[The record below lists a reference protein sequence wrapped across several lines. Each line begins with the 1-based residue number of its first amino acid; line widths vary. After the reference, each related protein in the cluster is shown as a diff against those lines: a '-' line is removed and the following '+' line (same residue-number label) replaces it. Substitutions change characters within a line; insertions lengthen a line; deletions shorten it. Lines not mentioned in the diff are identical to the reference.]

1 MATSKKSLSKLEQ
14 EYARINQASV
24 TDAKDVADKL
34 QALDRITKEM
44 KTQNKLM
51 ADQLDD
57 ASEYNGVLK
66 SIASKVSENNNF
78 YKETGKILNSTK
90 IQMNGIASILK
101 TTTTLTNEQKDAT
114 YKVAGGYKDSVY
126 SVTKILDS
134 LIPVKK
140 NNNEIKDIIQK
151 QIEEQKAF
159 IKTIDTTTEDGKD
172 LKKVLEAQLD
182 ILEKMGPAAQAAA
195 QDMQA
200 MGDAGEMLSNTGFGK
215 GLDKFLSVTKKFRGG
230 KGAGSIGEVVGGLQS
245 KRGAAGMLGQAGK
258 GMVGMLGG
266 VAKFLGPIGLATGAI
281 MAAANFF
288 NSGGA
293 AKTAVR
299 MAALTGGNLEEA
311 GKDAMKGSK
320 EYRNI
325 ITEFNYGLPR
335 KLQRQAAEDNFE
347 YNKSLASDALQYD
360 QSLVK
365 DGISY
370 ENSLLKDQIQFRQ
383 NQESQTLDANNARR
397 KTLFTSDMSRFK
409 SSISVSERALQAI
422 GSSTE
427 AVLDTVK
434 NVGISLAT
442 GLASQVKLATA
453 AAGLASQYKASADDV
468 LSMSNTFRLM
478 DKSSAET
485 GANMAAGVGAFAKL
499 NDMSPAQ
506 LFKQMA
512 DSQEEIFKYSNF
524 TTSQFASQAILLAKM
539 NTSMSAMS
547 KASDSMVLNYKDSI
561 KAEMSLSAMLGK
573 NVNLSEVRAKLMSG
587 DMAGGASAL
596 KTALGGIDINQM
608 NAFQKQS
615 LSQATGMDI
624 NELMNL
630 MQSKGGGVAGSLSQ
644 KDASKTGAAIAEG
657 ALRQD
662 VSNEAAKLAL
672 EQKFRKESLEFEQKE
687 RLQMLGVEQQ
697 MRLQGLALE
706 QSFRIRAATLA
717 AEEDIKDLQ
726 NKFVKEVM
734 AEQMISALSSQYQ
747 NSLNVSGVESKTQ
760 GIGVKMPASVSA
772 KPMGPV
778 VNKSQGG
785 GFMFGQKDPFAK
797 IVAVN
802 KASSEI
808 NVAAINTNAKLQE
821 TKLTQGIEKQAKLL
835 SETAYTIKLQQEMVA
850 MLGIS
855 AQALGYIVENT
866 KPENSTVTLNG
877 RTMTQT
883 LLNQARRNYGVSRTA

>member
-1 MATSKKSLSKLEQ
+1 MANSKKSLSKLEQ
-14 EYARINQASV
+14 EYNRINQSSV
-24 TDAKDVADKL
+24 TDAKDAAEKL
-34 QALDRITKEM
+34 KALDRITNEM
-44 KTQNKLM
+44 KRQNKLM
-51 ADQLDD
+51 AEQLDD
-57 ASEYNGVLK
+57 AQEYDGILK
-66 SIASKVSENNNF
+66 SIGSKVSKNNNF
-78 YKETGKILNSTK
+78 YKETGKILNQTK

-101 TTTTLTNEQKDAT
+101 TSTALTNEQKDAA

-140 NNNEIKDIIQK
+140 NNNEIRDVIQQ

-172 LKKVLEAQLD
+172 LKKVLEAQLEV
-182 ILEKMGPAAQAAA
+182 LEKMGPAAQAAA

-230 KGAGSIGEVVGGLQS
+230 KGAGSIGEVVGNLQS

-288 NSGGA
+288 NSGQA

-299 MAALTGGNLEEA
+299 MAALTGGNLDEA

-320 EYRNI
+320 EYRDI

-347 YNKSLASDALQYD
+347 YNKSLSTDALQYD

-365 DGISY
+365 DGINY

-383 NQESQTLDANNARR
+383 NQESQTLDANNAQR
-397 KTLFTSDMSRFK
+397 KALFTSDMSRFK
-409 SSISVSERALQAI
+409 SAISVSERALQAI
-422 GSSTE
+422 GSSTQ

-434 NVGISLAT
+434 NVGVSLAT
-442 GLASQVKLATA
+442 GLSSQVKLATA
-453 AAGLASQYKASADDV
+453 AAGLATQYMSSADDV

-512 DSQEEIFKYSNF
+512 DSQQEIFKYSNF
-524 TTSQFASQAILLAKM
+524 TTSQFATQAVLLAKM
-539 NTSMSAMS
+539 NTSMSTMA

-596 KTALGGIDINQM
+596 KTALGGVDINSM

-630 MQSKGGGVAGSLSQ
+630 TQSKGGGAAGTISE
-644 KDASKTGAAIAEG
+644 KNAAKTGASIANG
-657 ALRQD
+657 ALNQD
-662 VSNEAAKLAL
+662 IANEAAKLKL

-697 MRLQGLALE
+697 MRLQGIALE
-706 QSFRIRAATLA
+706 QSFRIKAATLA
-717 AEEDIKDLQ
+717 VEQDVKDLQ

-734 AEQMISALSSQYQ
+734 SEQVISGLSSQYK
-747 NSLNVSGVESKTQ
+747 NAPDVSRVQSKTQ
-760 GIGVKMPASVSA
+760 GVGITPT
-772 KPMGPV
+772 
-778 VNKSQGG
+778 GG
-785 GFMFGQKDPFAK
+785 ISYTSLADSTKKGAQPT
-797 IVAVN
+797 
-802 KASSEI
+802 
-808 NVAAINTNAKLQE
+808 VAAIDTNNKLQE
-821 TKLTQGIEKQAKLL
+821 TKLNQTIAKQTRLL
-835 SETAYTIKLQQEMVA
+835 SESEYSVKLQQEMVA
-850 MLGIS
+850 MLGINAS
-855 AQALGYIVENT
+855 LLQQISDNT
-866 KPENSTVTLNG
+866 TNDTTVNING
-877 RTMTQT
+877 KILTQT
-883 LLNQARRNYGVSRTA
+883 LLNQARRNYGVARTA

>member
-1 MATSKKSLSKLEQ
+1 MANSKKSLSKLEQ
-14 EYARINQASV
+14 EYNRINQSSV
-24 TDAKDVADKL
+24 TDAKDAAEKL
-34 QALDRITKEM
+34 KALDRITNEM
-44 KTQNKLM
+44 KRQNKLM
-51 ADQLDD
+51 AEQLDD
-57 ASEYNGVLK
+57 AQEYDGILK
-66 SIASKVSENNNF
+66 SIGSKVSKNNNF
-78 YKETGKILNSTK
+78 YKETGKILNQTK

-101 TTTTLTNEQKDAT
+101 TSTTLTNEQKDAA

-140 NNNEIKDIIQK
+140 NNNEIRDVIQQ

-172 LKKVLEAQLD
+172 LKKVLEAQLEV
-182 ILEKMGPAAQAAA
+182 LEKMGPAAQAAA

-230 KGAGSIGEVVGGLQS
+230 KGAGSIGEVVGNLQS

-288 NSGGA
+288 NSGAA

-299 MAALTGGNLEEA
+299 MAALTGGNLDEA

-347 YNKSLASDALQYD
+347 YNKSLSTDALQYD

-365 DGISY
+365 DGINY

-383 NQESQTLDANNARR
+383 NQESQTLDANNAQR
-397 KTLFTSDMSRFK
+397 KALFTSDMGRFK
-409 SSISVSERALQAI
+409 SAISVSERALQAI
-422 GSSTE
+422 GSSTQ

-442 GLASQVKLATA
+442 GLSSQVKLATA
-453 AAGLASQYKASADDV
+453 AAGLATQYMSSADDV

-512 DSQEEIFKYSNF
+512 DSQQEIFKYSNF
-524 TTSQFASQAILLAKM
+524 TTSQFATQAVLLAKM
-539 NTSMSAMS
+539 NTSMSTMA

-596 KTALGGIDINQM
+596 KTALGGVDINSM

-630 MQSKGGGVAGSLSQ
+630 TQSKGGGAAGTISE
-644 KDASKTGAAIAEG
+644 KNAAKTGASIANG
-657 ALRQD
+657 ALNQD
-662 VSNEAAKLAL
+662 IANEAAKLKL

-697 MRLQGLALE
+697 MRLEGIRLE
-706 QSFRIRAATLA
+706 QTFRIKAATLA
-717 AEEDIKDLQ
+717 AEQDILDLQ
-726 NKFVKEVM
+726 NKLVKEVM
-734 AEQMISALSSQYQ
+734 SEQVISGISGQYK
-747 NSLNVSGVESKTQ
+747 NSLDVSRVQSKTQ
-760 GIGVKMPASVSA
+760 GVGITPA
-772 KPMGPV
+772 
-778 VNKSQGG
+778 GG
-785 GFMFGQKDPFAK
+785 ISYTSLADSTKKGGQPT
-797 IVAVN
+797 
-802 KASSEI
+802 
-808 NVAAINTNAKLQE
+808 VAAIDTQSKLQD
-821 TKLTQGIEKQAKLL
+821 TKLTQQITKQAALL
-835 SETAYTIKLQQEMVA
+835 TESAYSVKLQQEMVA
-850 MLGIS
+850 MLGLS
-855 AQALGYIVENT
+855 TQMLGKIMDNT
-866 KPENSTVTLNG
+866 ANGADVTLDG
-877 RTMTQT
+877 KSLRQS
-883 LLNQARRNYGVSRTA
+883 LLNQARRNYGVARTA

>member
-1 MATSKKSLSKLEQ
+1 MAKKKSLSELEQ
-14 EYARINQASV
+14 EYNRINQSSV
-24 TDAKDVADKL
+24 RSGEDAAQKL
-34 QALDRITKEM
+34 AALARITKEM
-44 KTQNKLM
+44 ERQNKLYS
-51 ADQLDD
+51 DQLED
-57 ASEYNGVLK
+57 AKDYDSVLK
-66 SIASKVSENNNF
+66 SIGSKVEKNSNF
-78 YKETGKILNSTK
+78 YKETNKILTQTR
-90 IQMNGIASILK
+90 IQMNGISSILK
-101 TTTTLTNEQKDAT
+101 DSTTLTNEQRDAT
-114 YKVAGGYKDSVY
+114 IKVATGYKDSVT
-126 SVTKILDS
+126 SVSKILDA
-134 LIPVKK
+134 LIPAKK
-140 NNNEIKDIIQK
+140 NNNDIKEIIEK
-151 QIEEQKAF
+151 QIAEQKAF
-159 IKTIDTTTEDGKD
+159 IKTIDTTTEEGKD
-172 LKKVLEAQLD
+172 LKMVLEAQLKV
-182 ILEKMGPAAQAAA
+182 LEKMGPAAQAAA
-195 QDMQA
+195 RDMEA

-215 GLDKFLSVTKKFRGG
+215 GLNKFLSVTKKFRGG
-230 KGAGSIGEVVGGLQS
+230 KGAGSIGEVVGNLQS
-245 KRGAAGMLGQAGK
+245 KRGAAGMLGQASK

-288 NSGGA
+288 NSGEA

-299 MAALTGGNLEEA
+299 MAALTGGNLDEA

-347 YNKSLASDALQYD
+347 YNKSLATDALQYD

-383 NQESQTLDANNARR
+383 GQESQTLEANNARR
-397 KTLFTSDMSRFK
+397 KALFTSDMGRFK

-434 NVGISLAT
+434 NVGISLGA

-453 AAGLASQYKASADDV
+453 AAGLATQYKSSADDV

-524 TTSQFASQAILLAKM
+524 TTSQFATQAVLLAKM
-539 NTSMSAMS
+539 NTSMSTMS

-596 KTALGGIDINQM
+596 KTALGGVDINSM

-630 MQSKGGGVAGSLSQ
+630 TQSKGGGAAGTISE
-644 KDASKTGAAIAEG
+644 KNAAKTGAAIAQG
-657 ALRQD
+657 ALNQD
-662 VSNEAAKLAL
+662 IANEASKLAL
-672 EQKFRKESLEFEQKE
+672 EQKFRKESLLFEQKE

-697 MRLQGLALE
+697 MRLQGIALE
-706 QSFRIRAATLA
+706 QKFRVGAAQLA
-717 AEEDIKDLQ
+717 VEQDIKDLQ

-734 AEQMISALSSQYQ
+734 AEQVISGLSSQYT
-747 NSLNVSGVESKTQ
+747 NAPKTFSAADTSKMGGIQSPTSISYTSMTSATKMGTQ
-760 GIGVKMPASVSA
+760 PTI
-772 KPMGPV
+772 
-778 VNKSQGG
+778 
-785 GFMFGQKDPFAK
+785 
-797 IVAVN
+797 
-802 KASSEI
+802 
-808 NVAAINTNAKLQE
+808 AAIDTQSKLQD
-821 TKLTQGIEKQAKLL
+821 TKLTQQITKQAALL
-835 SETAYTIKLQQEMVA
+835 TESAYSVKLQQEMVA
-850 MLGIS
+850 MLGLS
-855 AQALGYIVENT
+855 TQMLGKIMDNT
-866 KPENSTVTLNG
+866 ANGADVTLDG
-877 RTMTQT
+877 KSLRQS
-883 LLNQARRNYGVSRTA
+883 LLNQARRSYGVARTA

>member
-1 MATSKKSLSKLEQ
+1 MANSKKSLSKLEQ
-14 EYARINQASV
+14 EYNRINQSSV
-24 TDAKDVADKL
+24 TDAKDAAEKL
-34 QALDRITKEM
+34 KALDRITNEM
-44 KTQNKLM
+44 KRQNKLM
-51 ADQLDD
+51 AEQLDD
-57 ASEYNGVLK
+57 AQEYDGILK
-66 SIASKVSENNNF
+66 SIGSKVSKNNNF
-78 YKETGKILNSTK
+78 YKETGKILNQTK

-101 TTTTLTNEQKDAT
+101 TSTTLTNEQKDAA

-140 NNNEIKDIIQK
+140 NNNEIRDVIQQ

-172 LKKVLEAQLD
+172 LKKVLEAQLEV
-182 ILEKMGPAAQAAA
+182 LEKMGPAAQAAA

-230 KGAGSIGEVVGGLQS
+230 KGAGSIGEVVGNLQS

-288 NSGGA
+288 NSGAA

-299 MAALTGGNLEEA
+299 MAALTGGNLDEA

-347 YNKSLASDALQYD
+347 YNKSLSTDALQYD

-365 DGISY
+365 DGINY

-383 NQESQTLDANNARR
+383 NQESQTLDANNAQR
-397 KTLFTSDMSRFK
+397 KALFTSDMGRFK
-409 SSISVSERALQAI
+409 SAISVSERALQAI
-422 GSSTE
+422 GSSTQ

-442 GLASQVKLATA
+442 GLSSQVKLATA
-453 AAGLASQYKASADDV
+453 AAGLATQYMSSADDV

-512 DSQEEIFKYSNF
+512 DSQQEIFKYSNF
-524 TTSQFASQAILLAKM
+524 TTSQFATQAVLLAKM
-539 NTSMSAMS
+539 NTSMSTMA

-596 KTALGGIDINQM
+596 KTALGGVDINSM

-630 MQSKGGGVAGSLSQ
+630 TQSKGGGAAGTISE
-644 KDASKTGAAIAEG
+644 KNAAKTGASIANG
-657 ALRQD
+657 ALNQD
-662 VSNEAAKLAL
+662 IANEAAKLKL

-697 MRLQGLALE
+697 MRLEGIRLE
-706 QSFRIRAATLA
+706 QTFRIKAATLA
-717 AEEDIKDLQ
+717 AEQDILDLQ
-726 NKFVKEVM
+726 NKLVKEVM
-734 AEQMISALSSQYQ
+734 SEQVISGISGQYK
-747 NSLNVSGVESKTQ
+747 NSLDVSRVQSKTQ
-760 GIGVKMPASVSA
+760 GVGITPA
-772 KPMGPV
+772 
-778 VNKSQGG
+778 GG
-785 GFMFGQKDPFAK
+785 ISYTSLADSTKKGAQPT
-797 IVAVN
+797 
-802 KASSEI
+802 
-808 NVAAINTNAKLQE
+808 VAAIDTNNKLQD
-821 TKLTQGIEKQAKLL
+821 TKLTQQITKQAALL
-835 SETAYTIKLQQEMVA
+835 TESAYSVKLQQEMVA
-850 MLGIS
+850 MLGLS
-855 AQALGYIVENT
+855 TQMLGKIMDNT
-866 KPENSTVTLNG
+866 ANGADVTLNG
-877 RTMTQT
+877 KSLRQS
-883 LLNQARRNYGVSRTA
+883 LLNEARRNYGVARTA

>member
-1 MATSKKSLSKLEQ
+1 MAKSKKSLSKLEQ
-14 EYARINQASV
+14 EYNRINQSSI
-24 TDAKDVADKL
+24 TDAKDAAEKL
-34 QALDRITKEM
+34 KALDRITNEM
-44 KTQNKLM
+44 KRQNKLM
-51 ADQLDD
+51 SEQLDD
-57 ASEYNGVLK
+57 ATEYDGILK
-66 SIASKVSENNNF
+66 SIGSKVSKNNNF
-78 YKETGKILNSTK
+78 YKETGKILNQTK

-101 TTTTLTNEQKDAT
+101 TSTALTNEQKDAA

-140 NNNEIKDIIQK
+140 NNNEIRDVIQQ

-172 LKKVLEAQLD
+172 LKKVLEAQLEV
-182 ILEKMGPAAQAAA
+182 LEKMGPAAQAAA
-195 QDMQA
+195 RDMEA

-230 KGAGSIGEVVGGLQS
+230 KGAGSIGEVVGNLQS

-288 NSGGA
+288 NSGQA

-299 MAALTGGNLEEA
+299 MAALTGGNLDEA

-320 EYRNI
+320 EYRDI

-335 KLQRQAAEDNFE
+335 QLQRQAAEDNFE
-347 YNKSLASDALQYD
+347 YNKSLSTDALQYD

-365 DGISY
+365 DGINY

-383 NQESQTLDANNARR
+383 NQESQTLDANNAQR
-397 KTLFTSDMSRFK
+397 KALFTSDMGRFK
-409 SSISVSERALQAI
+409 SAIAVSERALQAI
-422 GSSTE
+422 GSSTQ

-434 NVGISLAT
+434 NVGVSLAT
-442 GLASQVKLATA
+442 GLSSQVKLATA
-453 AAGLASQYKASADDV
+453 AAGLATQYMSSADDV

-485 GANMAAGVGAFAKL
+485 GTNMAAGVGAFAKL

-512 DSQEEIFKYSNF
+512 DSQQEIFKYSNF
-524 TTSQFASQAILLAKM
+524 TTSQFATQAVLLAKM
-539 NTSMSAMS
+539 NTSMSTMS

-596 KTALGGIDINQM
+596 KTALGGVDINSM

-630 MQSKGGGVAGSLSQ
+630 TQSKGGGVAGTISE
-644 KDASKTGAAIAEG
+644 KNAAKTGAAIANG
-657 ALRQD
+657 ALNQD
-662 VSNEAAKLAL
+662 IANEAAKLKL
-672 EQKFRKESLEFEQKE
+672 EQTFRKENLDFEQKE

-697 MRLQGLALE
+697 MRLQGIALE
-706 QSFRIRAATLA
+706 QSFRIKAATLKA
-717 AEEDIKDLQ
+717 NEDIKDLQ

-734 AEQMISALSSQYQ
+734 SEQVISGLSSQYK
-747 NSLNVSGVESKTQ
+747 NTLDVNKVTTKTQ
-760 GIGVKMPASVSA
+760 GVGVT
-772 KPMGPV
+772 PMGGISYT
-778 VNKSQGG
+778 NLADSTKKGG
-785 GFMFGQKDPFAK
+785 EPT
-797 IVAVN
+797 
-802 KASSEI
+802 
-808 NVAAINTNAKLQE
+808 VAAINTTNKLQE
-821 TKLTQGIEKQAKLL
+821 VKLNQTIAKQTRLL
-835 SETAYTIKLQQEMVA
+835 SESEYSVKLQQEVVA
-850 MLGIS
+850 ILGINAS
-855 AQALGYIVENT
+855 LLQQISDNT
-866 KPENSTVTLNG
+866 TNDTKVNING
-877 RTMTQT
+877 KVLSQT
-883 LLNQARRNYGVSRTA
+883 LLNQARRSYGVARTA

>member
-1 MATSKKSLSKLEQ
+1 MAKSKKSLSKLEQ
-14 EYARINQASV
+14 EYAKINYAPV
-24 TDAKDVADKL
+24 KDANDVEEKL
-34 QALDRITKEM
+34 KALKRITDEVKRQ
-44 KTQNKLM
+44 TKLM
-51 ADQLDD
+51 AEQLDD
-57 ASEYNGVLK
+57 ATEYDGILK
-66 SIASKVSENNNF
+66 SIGSKVSKNNNF
-78 YKETGKILNSTK
+78 YKETGKILNQTK

-101 TTTTLTNEQKDAT
+101 TSTTLTNEQKDAA

-140 NNNEIKDIIQK
+140 NNNEIKDIIQE

-159 IKTIDTTTEDGKD
+159 IKTIDTTTQDGKD
-172 LKKVLEAQLD
+172 LKAVLEAQLKV
-182 ILEKMGPAAQAAA
+182 LEKMGPAAQAAA

-215 GLDKFLSVTKKFRGG
+215 GLDKFLNVTKKFRGG
-230 KGAGSIGEVVGGLQS
+230 KGAGSIGEVVGNLQS

-288 NSGGA
+288 NSGEA
-293 AKTAVR
+293 AKTAIR
-299 MAALTGGNLEEA
+299 MAALTGGNLDEA

-347 YNKSLASDALQYD
+347 YNKSLATDALQYD

-365 DGISY
+365 DGINY

-383 NQESQTLDANNARR
+383 NQESQTLDANNAQR
-397 KTLFTSDMSRFK
+397 KALFTSDMGRFK
-409 SSISVSERALQAI
+409 SAISVSERALQAI
-422 GSSTE
+422 GSSTQ

-442 GLASQVKLATA
+442 GLSSQVKLATA
-453 AAGLASQYKASADDV
+453 AAGLATQYMSSADDV

-512 DSQEEIFKYSNF
+512 DSQQEIFKYSNF
-524 TTSQFASQAILLAKM
+524 TTSQFATQAVLLAKM
-539 NTSMSAMS
+539 NTSMSTMS

-596 KTALGGIDINQM
+596 KTALGGVDINSM

-630 MQSKGGGVAGSLSQ
+630 TQSKGGGAAGTISE
-644 KDASKTGAAIAEG
+644 KNAAKTGASIANG
-657 ALRQD
+657 ALNQD
-662 VSNEAAKLAL
+662 IANEAAKLKL

-697 MRLQGLALE
+697 MRLEGIRLE
-706 QSFRIRAATLA
+706 QTFRIKAATLA
-717 AEEDIKDLQ
+717 AEQDILDLQ
-726 NKFVKEVM
+726 NKLVKEVM
-734 AEQMISALSSQYQ
+734 SEQVISGISGQYK
-747 NSLNVSGVESKTQ
+747 NSLDVSRVQSKTQ
-760 GIGVKMPASVSA
+760 GVGITPA
-772 KPMGPV
+772 
-778 VNKSQGG
+778 GG
-785 GFMFGQKDPFAK
+785 ISYTSLADSTKKGAQPT
-797 IVAVN
+797 
-802 KASSEI
+802 
-808 NVAAINTNAKLQE
+808 VAAIDTNNKLQE
-821 TKLTQGIEKQAKLL
+821 TKLNQTIAKQTRLL
-835 SETAYTIKLQQEMVA
+835 SESEYSVKLQQEMVA
-850 MLGIS
+850 MLGINAS
-855 AQALGYIVENT
+855 LLQQISDNT
-866 KPENSTVTLNG
+866 TNDTRVNING
-877 RTMTQT
+877 KILTQT
-883 LLNQARRNYGVSRTA
+883 LLNQARRSYGVARTA

>member
-1 MATSKKSLSKLEQ
+1 MANSKKSLSKLEQ
-14 EYARINQASV
+14 EYNRINQSPV
-24 TDAKDVADKL
+24 TDGKDAAEKL
-34 QALDRITKEM
+34 KALDRITNEM
-44 KTQNKLM
+44 KRQNKLM
-51 ADQLDD
+51 AEQIDD
-57 ASEYNGVLK
+57 ATEYDGILK
-66 SIASKVSENNNF
+66 SIGSKVGKNNNF
-78 YKETGKILNSTK
+78 YKETGKILNQTK

-101 TTTTLTNEQKDAT
+101 TSTTLTNEQKDAA

-140 NNNEIKDIIQK
+140 NNNEIRDVIQQ
-151 QIEEQKAF
+151 QIEEQKAY

-172 LKKVLEAQLD
+172 LKKVLEAQLEV
-182 ILEKMGPAAQAAA
+182 LEKMGPAAQAAA
-195 QDMQA
+195 RDMEA

-215 GLDKFLSVTKKFRGG
+215 GLDKFLNVTKKFRGG
-230 KGAGSIGEVVGGLQS
+230 KGAGSIAEVVGNLQS
-245 KRGAAGMLGQAGK
+245 KRAAPGMLGQAGK

-347 YNKSLASDALQYD
+347 YNKSLATDALQYD

-365 DGISY
+365 DGINY

-383 NQESQTLDANNARR
+383 NQESQTLDANNAQR
-397 KTLFTSDMSRFK
+397 KALFTSDMGRFK
-409 SSISVSERALQAI
+409 SAISVSERALQAI
-422 GSSTE
+422 GSSTQ

-442 GLASQVKLATA
+442 GLSSQVKLATA
-453 AAGLASQYKASADDV
+453 AAGLATQYMSSADDV

-485 GANMAAGVGAFAKL
+485 GTNMAAGVGAFAKL

-512 DSQEEIFKYSNF
+512 DSQQEIFKYSNF
-524 TTSQFASQAILLAKM
+524 TTSQFATQAVLLAKM
-539 NTSMSAMS
+539 NTSMSTMS

-596 KTALGGIDINQM
+596 KTALGGVDINSM

-630 MQSKGGGVAGSLSQ
+630 TQSKGGGVAGTISE
-644 KDASKTGAAIAEG
+644 KNAAKTGAAIANG
-657 ALRQD
+657 ALNQD
-662 VSNEAAKLAL
+662 IANEAAKLKL

-697 MRLQGLALE
+697 MRLQGIALE
-706 QSFRIRAATLA
+706 QSFRIKAATLA
-717 AEEDIKDLQ
+717 VEQDIKDLQ

-734 AEQMISALSSQYQ
+734 SEQVISGLSSQYK
-747 NSLNVSGVESKTQ
+747 NAPDVSRVQSKTQ
-760 GIGVKMPASVSA
+760 GVGIPIGGISYTSLADSTK
-772 KPMGPV
+772 K
-778 VNKSQGG
+778 GG
-785 GFMFGQKDPFAK
+785 QPT
-797 IVAVN
+797 
-802 KASSEI
+802 
-808 NVAAINTNAKLQE
+808 VAAIDTQSKLQD
-821 TKLTQGIEKQAKLL
+821 TKLTQQITKQAALL
-835 SETAYTIKLQQEMVA
+835 TESAYSVKLQQEMVA
-850 MLGIS
+850 MLGLS
-855 AQALGYIVENT
+855 TQMLGKIMDNT
-866 KPENSTVTLNG
+866 ANGTDVTLDG
-877 RTMTQT
+877 KSLRQS
-883 LLNQARRNYGVSRTA
+883 LLNQARRNYGVARTA